1 MLPKATPLFVTF
13 EGGEGAGKSTQI
25 KRLSTY
31 LSELSVPHLVTREPG
46 GTALAEKIRT
56 LLVTGKADTMDP
68 LTEYLLFSAARRD
81 HLEKVIKPAL
91 TQGSWVLCDRF
102 YDSSYV
108 YQGLSPKKDKA
119 LDLSFMDSVYK
130 EIAGA
135 DFEPDLT
142 FVFDIDP
149 KIGLTRVKKR
159 CTTST
164 DKKIEQEDRFES
176 KGLDFH
182 NRIRQGFLKLQASNP
197 HRCCLIDG
205 SQPIDQTFQHIR
217 SILEDL

>member
-1 MLPKATPLFVTF
+1 MLPKETPRFITF

-31 LSELSVPHLVTREPG
+31 LNELSVPHLLTREPG

-56 LLVTGKADTMDP
+56 LLVTGKADAMDP

-81 HLEKVIKPAL
+81 HLEKIIKPAL

-108 YQGLSPKKDKA
+108 YQGLSPQKDKA

-130 EIAGA
+130 EIAGS
-135 DFEPDLT
+135 DFEPSLT

-149 KIGLTRVKKR
+149 KIGLTRVQKR
-159 CTTST
+159 CTAST
-164 DKKIEQEDRFES
+164 DKKKEQENRFES

-182 NRIRQGFLKLQASNP
+182 NRIRQGFLKLQSGNP
-197 HRCCLIDG
+197 HRCRLIDG